1 MKLNVLGSCCFIG
14 LCRSLCASNICP
26 WSFCISYHF
35 PIFSHEIL
43 VSYSLGLQCT
53 SRFLASNTK
62 RERVVFLEGKTEL
75 WCGAPFLAR
84 REGEVTCALRARKA
98 KFLPRTR
105 ESFPWMVFVQYQQ
118 MFASIF
124 TSQCA
129 NLLYYYEVMFLLQDR
144 LSEKIS
150 LWFLYCYIIE
160 YWSPQSNSHF

>member
-14 LCRSLCASNICP
+14 LCRSLCVSNICP

-84 REGEVTCALRARKA
+84 REGEVTCALRARTA
-98 KFLPRTR
+98 KFLPRAR

-118 MFASIF
+118 MFTSIF
-124 TSQCA
+124 YKSMCKFII
-129 NLLYYYEVMFLLQDR
+129 LL
-144 LSEKIS
+144 
-150 LWFLYCYIIE
+150 
-160 YWSPQSNSHF
+160 WSNVFITRSTLKKYHFGFCIVIL